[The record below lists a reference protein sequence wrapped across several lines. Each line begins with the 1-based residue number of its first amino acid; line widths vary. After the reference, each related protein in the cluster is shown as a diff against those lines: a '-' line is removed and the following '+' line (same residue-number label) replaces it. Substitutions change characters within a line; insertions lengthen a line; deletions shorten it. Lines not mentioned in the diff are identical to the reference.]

1 MRQKGLLALVDW
13 KPLMILAAL
22 MAIGMVN
29 LWSASE
35 GMGTPLYQRQIL
47 WLVVGGGLG
56 LLAFSI
62 DYRHYEGLAYL
73 LYGVGVVLLVVVLLI
88 GVEVKGAKRWMEIGW
103 LRFQPSEYMKLGL
116 VIALARYFYRH
127 PRPRGYSLKDL
138 VVPFLMALGPA
149 ALVALE
155 PDLGTALLLLFIFF
169 AVVLFCGIRRRS
181 LLTLLA
187 ALAFSAPP
195 GWFLLKDYQRKRIL
209 AFLDPYSD
217 PLGSGYH
224 LIQSKI
230 AVGSGGLWGK
240 GFLGGTQCK
249 LQFLPQYHT
258 DFAFAL
264 LAEEWGFVTCAAV
277 LVLFLLLILWGLETA
292 LKAKDRFGAVVA
304 AGVTA
309 MIFIHVA
316 VNVGMVLGILPVVG
330 LPLPFFSY
338 GGSCTV
344 AHMMGMGLLLNVQSR
359 RHLWHRGGL
368 ERMQVL

>member
-1 MRQKGLLALVDW
+1 LALVDW
-13 KPLMILAAL
+13 KALTILVAL
-22 MAIGMVN
+22 MAMGLVN
-29 LWSASE
+29 LWSASR
-35 GMGTPLYQRQIL
+35 GMGVPFYQRQLL
-47 WLVVGGGLG
+47 WLAVGGVFG
-56 LLAFSI
+56 LLVFSI

-73 LYGVGVVLLVVVLLI
+73 LYGLGMGLLVVVLLI
-88 GVEVKGAKRWMEIGW
+88 GVEVGGAKRWIEMGW

-116 VIALARYFYRH
+116 VIGLARYFYRR
-127 PRPRGYSLKDL
+127 PRPRGYPLRDL
-138 VVPFLMALGPA
+138 AVPFLMVLGPA

-155 PDLGTALLLLFIFF
+155 PDLGTALLLFLIFF
-169 AVVLFCGIRRRS
+169 GVVLFCGIRRRS
-181 LLTLLA
+181 LLILLA
-187 ALAFSAPP
+187 ALASSAPL
-195 GWFLLKDYQRKRIL
+195 GWSLLKDYQRRRIL

-264 LAEEWGFVTCAAV
+264 LGEEWGFVGCAIV
-277 LVLFLLLILWGLETA
+277 LILFLLLILWGLETA
-292 LKAKDRFGAVVA
+292 FKAKDRFGAVIAV
-304 AGVTA
+304 GVTA

-316 VNVGMVLGILPVVG
+316 VNIGMVLGMLPVVG

-344 AHMMGMGLLLNVQSR
+344 AHMMGVGLLLNVRSR
-359 RHLWHRGGL
+359 RHLLAPRGGL
-368 ERMQVL
+368 ERVQPL